1 MNEEFLNT
9 LGSIIGTATP
19 LVIASLGETITE
31 RAGVVNLSLDG
42 SLALAAVLG
51 FAAAWTA
58 QEAGVLPVPMQI
70 LLGILVAMLVGALV
84 ALLIGFSSI
93 KLRRD
98 QVAVGFVL
106 TLLAADLA
114 RFLGA
119 DFTRIPGPQITRTPI
134 PILQDIPILGPIFFQ
149 QNVLVYFSFILV
161 FVIWFWLF
169 RTHSG
174 LALRAIGE
182 RPAAAYARGT
192 RVNRLRYWYTFLG
205 GALVGLA
212 GVAYSLN
219 VKPGWSSPPAMQGD
233 GWIALAIVIFGGW
246 HPFRVVLGAYLFAG
260 LRAVSA
266 NIQTNG
272 LFLFGQEIDFPFV
285 LLNMLPWLLMI
296 ITLLAVSGGL
306 TERLLRYMPRAVQR
320 RLRAFLRS
328 DPPKALGIRFDTE

>member
-19 LVIASLGETITE
+19 LVIAALGETITE
-31 RAGVVNLSLDG
+31 RAGIVNLSLDG

-70 LLGILVAMLVGALV
+70 ALGIIVAMLVGALV
-84 ALLIGFSSI
+84 ALIVAFSSI

-106 TLLAADLA
+106 TLLTADLA

-119 DFTRIPGPQITRTPI
+119 EYTRIPGPQITKLSI
-134 PILQDIPILGPIFFQ
+134 PILQDIPILGPVFFQ
-149 QNVLVYFSFILV
+149 QNILVYFSFVLAIL
-161 FVIWFWLF
+161 IWFWLF
-169 RTHSG
+169 RTSG
-174 LALRAIGE
+174 GLSLRAIGE

-192 RVNRLRYWYTFLG
+192 KVNRLRYWYTFLG

-246 HPFRVVLGAYLFAG
+246 HPFRVVLGAYLFAA

-272 LFLFGQEIDFPFV
+272 LFLFGQEIAFPFV

-296 ITLLAVSGGL
+296 VTLLVVSGGF
-306 TERLLRYMPRAVQR
+306 TERMLQYLPRGIQR

-328 DPPKALGIRFDTE
+328 DPPKALGVRFDAE

>member
-1 MNEEFLNT
+1 MNEELLNT

-19 LVIASLGETITE
+19 LVIAALGETITE

-51 FAAAWTA
+51 FAGAWTA
-58 QEAGVLPVPMQI
+58 QEAGVLSEPMQI
-70 LLGILVAMLVGALV
+70 AVGILIAMLVGG
-84 ALLIGFSSI
+84 LIAIIIAFSSI

-98 QVAVGFVL
+98 QVAVGFIL
-106 TLLAADLA
+106 TILAADLA
-114 RFLGA
+114 RFMGA
-119 DFTRIPGPQITRTPI
+119 DFTRIPGPQITQAPI
-134 PILQDIPILGPIFFQ
+134 PFLENIPILGPILFQ
-149 QNVLVYFSFILV
+149 QNVLVYFSFFLV
-161 FVIWFWLF
+161 FAIWFWLF
-169 RTHSG
+169 RTSG
-174 LALRAIGE
+174 GLSLRAIGE
-182 RPAAAYARGT
+182 RPAAAYARGAT
-192 RVNRLRYWYTFLG
+192 VNRLRYWYTFLG

-212 GVAYSLN
+212 GIAYSLN

-246 HPFRVVLGAYLFAG
+246 HPFRVVLGAYLFAA

-272 LFLFGQEIDFPFV
+272 LFLFGQEVNFPFV

-296 ITLLAVSGGL
+296 VTLLVVSGGL
-306 TERLLRYMPRAVQR
+306 TERLLQYMPTPIQR

>member
-42 SLALAAVLG
+42 SLALAAVMG

-58 QEAGVLPVPMQI
+58 QEAGVASPPLQI
-70 LLGILVAMLVGALV
+70 ALGIAVAMLVGALI
-84 ALLIGFSSI
+84 ALLVGFSSI

-119 DFTRIPGPQITRTPI
+119 DYTRIPGPQITRYAI
-134 PILQDIPILGPIFFQ
+134 PLLEDIPVLGPVLFQ
-149 QNVLVYFSFILV
+149 QNILVYFSYVLMFAM
-161 FVIWFWLF
+161 WFWLF
-169 RTHSG
+169 RTRGG

-182 RPAAAYARGT
+182 RPEAAYARGAP
-192 RVNRLRYWYTFLG
+192 VQRLRYWYTCLG

-212 GVAYSLN
+212 GAAYSLN

-246 HPFRVVLGAYLFAG
+246 HPFRAVLGAYLFAA
-260 LRAVSA
+260 LRAVSS

-272 LFLFGQEIDFPFV
+272 LFIFGQEINFPFV
-285 LLNMLPWLLMI
+285 LLNTLPWLLMI
-296 ITLLAVSGGL
+296 VTLLIVSGGL
-306 TERLLRYMPRAVQR
+306 TERLLQYMPRGVQR

-328 DPPKALGIRFDTE
+328 DPPKALGTRFEMD

>member
-31 RAGVVNLSLDG
+31 RAGVVNLSIDG
-42 SLALAAVLG
+42 SLALSAVMG

-58 QEAGVLPVPMQI
+58 PEAGIFSVPMQ
-70 LLGILVAMLVGALV
+70 LAVGIAVAMLVSALV
-84 ALLIGFSSI
+84 ALLIAFSSI

-114 RFLGA
+114 RFFGA
-119 DFTRIPGPQITRTPI
+119 DYTRIPGPQITRFPI
-134 PILQDIPILGPIFFQ
+134 PILEDIPILGPIFFQ
-149 QNVLVYFSFILV
+149 QNILVYFSFILAL
-161 FVIWFWLF
+161 VIWFWLF
-169 RTHSG
+169 RTKGG
-174 LALRAIGE
+174 LSLRAVGE

-192 RVNRLRYWYTFLG
+192 QVNRLRYWYTFLG

-219 VKPGWSSPPAMQGD
+219 VKPGWASPPSMQGD

-246 HPFRVVLGAYLFAG
+246 HPFRVVIGAYLFAG

-272 LFLFGQEIDFPFV
+272 LFIFGQEIDFPFV
-285 LLNMLPWLLMI
+285 LLNALPWVLMI
-296 ITLLAVSGGL
+296 VTLLVVSGGF
-306 TERLLRYMPRAVQR
+306 TERLLQYMPRSIQQ

-328 DPPKALGIRFDTE
+328 DPPKALGTRFDSE

>member
-1 MNEEFLNT
+1 MNEELLNT

-19 LVIASLGETITE
+19 LVIAALGETITE

-51 FAAAWTA
+51 FSAAYTA
-58 QEAGVLPVPMQI
+58 QEVGVLSVPMQI
-70 LLGILVAMLVGALV
+70 ALGIVVAMAVGALV

-119 DFTRIPGPQITRTPI
+119 DFTRIPGPQITRMPI
-134 PILQDIPILGPIFFQ
+134 PILEDIPILGPIFFQ
-149 QNVLVYFSFILV
+149 QNLLVYFSFILV
-161 FVIWFWLF
+161 IVIWFWLF
-169 RTHSG
+169 RTSG
-174 LALRAIGE
+174 GLSLRAVGE

-192 RVNRLRYWYTFLG
+192 NVNRLRYWYTFLG

-246 HPFRVVLGAYLFAG
+246 HPFRVVLGAYLFAA

-272 LFLFGQEIDFPFV
+272 LFLFGFEINFPFV

-296 ITLLAVSGGL
+296 VTLLAVSGGF
-306 TERLLRYMPRAVQR
+306 TERILQYMPRSVQR
-320 RLRAFLRS
+320 RLRSFLRS
-328 DPPKALGIRFDTE
+328 DPPKALGIRFDTD